1 MKMAIKIARAHF
13 ALNFPKA
20 LALMFLM
27 SAIVLAPNYPR
38 IVVAF
43 FVIMPITS
51 LFGFIREHR
60 TDDVFSALPVKRG
73 DIINGQVLFAVCI
86 EIIYISL
93 MAVFAAVSAFIP
105 FDGATIATTSVGMH
119 CTPAFFGIV
128 FFSYGIFNLV
138 FLPIYFRGGKSS
150 PSRALV
156 SVIIAVVCSLLPYAG
171 EEILAVVSPFF
182 KDVFYSFGS
191 SVIGWQL
198 VILIMYALVFAAGSV
213 YGAILAV
220 KAYYK

>member
-20 LALMFLM
+20 LALLFLL

-93 MAVFAAVSAFIP
+93 MAAFAAVSAFIP

-156 SVIIAVVCSLLPYAG
+156 SVIIAVVCSLLPYA
-171 EEILAVVSPFF
+171 VVSPFF